1 MLPHSA
7 ACLCVQFNLQ
17 IWYSYRTLQDI
28 ASSYRYRP
36 CHSALLAALQ
46 EPVVLRKG
54 RDVAAEAVVSAEV
67 AQEAAAE
74 IQAEEVLP
82 KIARRGTRTL

>member
-1 MLPHSA
+1 
-7 ACLCVQFNLQ
+7 V
-17 IWYSYRTLQDI
+17 
-28 ASSYRYRP
+28 
-36 CHSALLAALQ
+36 LQ

-54 RDVAAEAVVSAEV
+54 RDVAAEAVVSAEA

-82 KIARRGTRTL
+82 KIARKGGPSTGSCLEAWSMQVITCGTMRWQSVTVAVPEA